1 LPSCSLPAD
10 ARCTLHS
17 NAASLERRSSAA
29 RFARCVQHP
38 KPLDLGWLDKLII
51 PHWAETLGV
60 RYSDL
65 SFVWRV
71 ILFLPV
77 VILMF
82 TYYTLVF
89 SLLVAV
95 PAIAIL
101 IPLAFVV
108 RNLQR
113 LRHGKGPRT
122 DAVVHIDESLL
133 MFAEPTSPL
142 LSASWAAWHA
152 GSASLGS
159 RPQAHSC

>member
-1 LPSCSLPAD
+1 
-10 ARCTLHS
+10 
-17 NAASLERRSSAA
+17 
-29 RFARCVQHP
+29 VQHP
-38 KPLDLGWLDKLII
+38 KPLDLGWLSKLFN
-51 PHWAETLGV
+51 PHWADTLGA

-65 SFVWRV
+65 YFVWRLV
-71 ILFLPV
+71 LFLPLV
-77 VILMF
+77 LFMG

-113 LRHGKGPRT
+113 LKQGKGPRT

-142 LSASWAAWHA
+142 VSASWAAWHA

-159 RPQAHSC
+159 RPRAHNC